1 VSDRASLKDL
11 TIGES
16 PHFARVNRLIIAT
29 WTKGDKIYL
38 LGTEGDEQ
46 TIRQYL

>member
-1 VSDRASLKDL
+1 VTDRASLKDL
-11 TIGES
+11 SIGES
-16 PHFARVNRLIIAT
+16 PQFTKVNRLIIAT
-29 WTKGDKIYL
+29 WTKGDKIYV